1 MKESPSQSIKLI
13 STESQSKP
21 SSRNST
27 PDTLKKESNLIKDLT
42 VDLNRTITDSDSS
55 DVSMSSSKNIY
66 SSSDTSKENSHGQGR
81 WTQKE
86 HALFLEGL
94 MWYGNEWKNVQR
106 HIKTR
111 SATQARSHA
120 QKFFIKMRKE
130 LIDESDYEIV
140 KEKICA
146 LFQKHL
152 GDKFKIANVDDF
164 ISVMK
169 KLIFTSDTISY
180 STVSVKKYQKKKRS
194 ITSNTN
200 ESMNATVKKSVIFPF
215 QDSSRKTSMN
225 TSSKTKETSPYSVD
239 FVNINTMNNS
249 ENIFNQMMVEPEEKQ
264 SDPFNIQFDGLIENK
279 GNKDNEEYEDNNND
293 VMSLLN
299 CWN

>member
-1 MKESPSQSIKLI
+1 
-13 STESQSKP
+13 
-21 SSRNST
+21 
-27 PDTLKKESNLIKDLT
+27 
-42 VDLNRTITDSDSS
+42 
-55 DVSMSSSKNIY
+55 MSSSKNCY
-66 SSSDTSKENSHGQGR
+66 SSSDTSKENNHGKGR
-81 WTQKE
+81 WTQQE

-130 LIDESDYEIV
+130 LIDENDFDIV
-140 KEKICA
+140 KKKICYV
-146 LFQKHL
+146 FHKHL

-180 STVSVKKYQKKKRS
+180 NTVNIKKYQKKKKKS
-194 ITSNTN
+194 ITS
-200 ESMNATVKKSVIFPF
+200 EKSEPLNATVKKSVIFSISK
-215 QDSSRKTSMN
+215 DSSRKASMN
-225 TSSKTKETSPYSVD
+225 TSSKTKETSPSSIDYVC
-239 FVNINTMNNS
+239 S
-249 ENIFNQMMVEPEEKQ
+249 ENIFNPMMIEEKQ

-279 GNKDNEEYEDNNND
+279 SNNCLDEEYEDNNND

>member
-1 MKESPSQSIKLI
+1 MKESPSESIKLI

-21 SSRNST
+21 SSCNST
-27 PDTLKKESNLIKDLT
+27 PDITKKESNLSKDLT
-42 VDLNRTITDSDSS
+42 VDLNPTITDSDSS
-55 DVSMSSSKNIY
+55 DVSISSSKNIY
-66 SSSDTSKENSHGQGR
+66 SSSDTAKENSHGQGR

-130 LIDESDYEIV
+130 LIDESDFEIV

-146 LFQKHL
+146 VFQKNL

-180 STVSVKKYQKKKRS
+180 STVSAKKYQKKKKKS
-194 ITSNTN
+194 IDSNTN
-200 ESMNATVKKSVIFPF
+200 ESMNATVKKSVIFTISK
-215 QDSSRKTSMN
+215 DSSRKASMN

-239 FVNINTMNNS
+239 FVNINTLNSS
-249 ENIFNQMMVEPEEKQ
+249 ENIFNQMMLEEKQ
-264 SDPFNIQFDGLIENK
+264 SDPFNIQFDGLIEN
-279 GNKDNEEYEDNNND
+279 NKDNEYEDNNND